1 MHPCQ
6 LDAAI
11 ALCSVAQ
18 SFLLQMICSLTIPHS
33 RRLVEHSTCWLQ
45 THRQSTP
52 CTHSPPPAPLLE
64 EQLTGNTFM
73 SLLNARLLVTH
84 QRASARSIPEYIYKS
99 SLLPFFFFFFKPI
112 NSVSPD
118 RQRKADRKL
127 ESTQGSL
134 QCLHSPKPM
143 AIPALSLHLTADPRH
158 CCWASQA
165 HVFHTRWALAT
176 SSGPGSVP
184 RSSPA
189 CPRPSSQPEQPI
201 WNHAE
206 DCS

>member
-1 MHPCQ
+1 MPASEGADPLSFTALPAQPGCSAGEYCPLLLPLATVWRRATLREMDPWGCSGCAGCLECCYHSILGNRRPAVHPCQ

-99 SLLPFFFFFFKPI
+99 SLLPFFFFFL
-112 NSVSPD
+112 SP
-118 RQRKADRKL
+118 
-127 ESTQGSL
+127 
-134 QCLHSPKPM
+134 
-143 AIPALSLHLTADPRH
+143 
-158 CCWASQA
+158 
-165 HVFHTRWALAT
+165 
-176 SSGPGSVP
+176 
-184 RSSPA
+184 
-189 CPRPSSQPEQPI
+189 
-201 WNHAE
+201 
-206 DCS
+206 

>member
-1 MHPCQ
+1 MH
-6 LDAAI
+6 
-11 ALCSVAQ
+11 V
-18 SFLLQMICSLTIPHS
+18 FWSLT
-33 RRLVEHSTCWLQ
+33 REH
-45 THRQSTP
+45 
-52 CTHSPPPAPLLE
+52 
-64 EQLTGNTFM
+64 QLAQFLNTFTK
-73 SLLNARLLVTH
+73 A
-84 QRASARSIPEYIYKS
+84 ASYLS
-99 SLLPFFFFFFKPI
+99 FFFFKPI